1 MTAPWQSCTLYNA
14 GKELKEMGRQWSCEN
29 AAGVCSRT
37 WVCHMQF
44 FFDFAKL
51 ADGDIELVTV
61 ITNAAC
67 IRYQLLG
74 KPYSRL
80 SDIPKQ
86 QKSNQIGL
94 VVRSIPRPLL
104 SFFYAPRTLFYIQC
118 LLAHVRSMLCS
129 EESHWQLM
137 PTRKGQAANMM
148 ERCRP
153 AEDGLIQESGPGSL
167 PHGHQSDAGL
177 GCRWLQLEPAV
188 CDPWIWLQPEHLA
201 AADLRGGARRA
212 QA

>member
-14 GKELKEMGRQWSCEN
+14 GKELKEMGSQWNCEN

-86 QKSNQIGL
+86 QESNQIGL
-94 VVRSIPRPLL
+94 VVRLIPRPLL
-104 SFFYAPRTLFYIQC
+104 SF
-118 LLAHVRSMLCS
+118 LLLPGHCS
-129 EESHWQLM
+129 TYSV
-137 PTRKGQAANMM
+137 
-148 ERCRP
+148 
-153 AEDGLIQESGPGSL
+153 S
-167 PHGHQSDAGL
+167 
-177 GCRWLQLEPAV
+177 
-188 CDPWIWLQPEHLA
+188 
-201 AADLRGGARRA
+201 
-212 QA
+212 